1 MAFSEV
7 EKKNIRERLLTNC
20 EESWST
26 FGYKKTS
33 VDELCQKAGI
43 SKGSFYLFFDSKED
57 LFCQVMIRVQE
68 RLIAIT
74 KNSLGEKP
82 TKYDLAN
89 TLKLVFRE
97 YSKVP
102 FITETQSPDFVM
114 FINRLSPDKLKEL
127 EEHGNYDIQ
136 DIIRESGLVYR
147 VEEQKGF
154 ASLALIFRPIG
165 ASQQLPWEYLD
176 VFDFVLD
183 TLIEK
188 IFE

>member
-1 MAFSEV
+1 MAFSEI
-7 EKKNIRERLLTNC
+7 EKKNIRERLLANC

-57 LFCQVMIRVQE
+57 LFCQVMIEVQE
-68 RLIAIT
+68 RLIAIAKRTLT
-74 KNSLGEKP
+74 KTP
-82 TKYDLAN
+82 TKHELAE

-97 YSKVP
+97 YSSVP
-102 FITETQSPDFVM
+102 FLTETQSPDFVM
-114 FINRLSPDKLKEL
+114 FINRLSPEKLEEL
-127 EEHGNYDIQ
+127 EEHGSYDIQ
-136 DIIRESGLVYR
+136 DIIRESGLTYR
-147 VEEQKGF
+147 IEEQKGLS
-154 ASLALIFRPIG
+154 ALALIFRPMN
-165 ASQQLPWEYLD
+165 ANQQLPWDYLE
-176 VFDFVLD
+176 VFDFTLD